1 MGKKIS
7 FDLSMEDRRNED
19 DAETREQYSK
29 SNDEKSTTA
38 DDVTPEVKVTQT
50 VRFME
55 IVSKNQFTHIFR

>member
-55 IVSKNQFTHIFR
+55 TVSKNQFTHIFR